1 MPLPTIESIKTT
13 IENNHDTN
21 IHDSHL
27 SGYKPIPGL
36 LGPMFYPGGFGVVFP
51 LVNSNGHK
59 YAFRVWHKEIQGI
72 RDRTNKIAQYLKNLN
87 LPYFVEFDY
96 VPGGLTV
103 EEEDGQQTVDTVR
116 MDWVEGDNLHDFIT
130 NSKEDDTEAEFKNK
144 MRNLAA
150 NFKKMFR
157 DLHIAGVSH
166 GDLQH
171 GNVVIKD
178 DLSIKL
184 VDYDSVYVPS
194 IQGEEQITSGLTGYQ
209 HPIRKTTCKQAAPYD
224 DYFSEVIIYS
234 GLLALSIKPDLWPDD
249 EEEIDNF
256 SFLFTE
262 NDFETIQNCTH
273 GIAIFSESD
282 FSKINCP
289 LFQTL
294 ANVTS
299 ADPLDLK
306 SIVELKALL
315 VLLVNYLMV
324 SDLSTLKPMK
334 GTEKKRP
341 RNPKYDDQDTT
352 QTTID
357 AEILID
363 TLKELGATSKNR
375 YSNSNVV
382 RTPVKVSK
390 TDPDSRKDKYRNQ

>member
-1 MPLPTIESIKTT
+1 M
-13 IENNHDTN
+13 
-21 IHDSHL
+21 
-27 SGYKPIPGL
+27 
-36 LGPMFYPGGFGVVFP
+36 
-51 LVNSNGHK
+51 
-59 YAFRVWHKEIQGI
+59 
-72 RDRTNKIAQYLKNLN
+72 
-87 LPYFVEFDY
+87 
-96 VPGGLTV
+96 
-103 EEEDGQQTVDTVR
+103 
-116 MDWVEGDNLHDFIT
+116 
-130 NSKEDDTEAEFKNK
+130 
-144 MRNLAA
+144 
-150 NFKKMFR
+150 
-157 DLHIAGVSH
+157 
-166 GDLQH
+166 
-171 GNVVIKD
+171 
-178 DLSIKL
+178 
-184 VDYDSVYVPS
+184 
-194 IQGEEQITSGLTGYQ
+194 
-209 HPIRKTTCKQAAPYD
+209 
-224 DYFSEVIIYS
+224 
-234 GLLALSIKPDLWPDD
+234 
-249 EEEIDNF
+249 
-256 SFLFTE
+256 FTE